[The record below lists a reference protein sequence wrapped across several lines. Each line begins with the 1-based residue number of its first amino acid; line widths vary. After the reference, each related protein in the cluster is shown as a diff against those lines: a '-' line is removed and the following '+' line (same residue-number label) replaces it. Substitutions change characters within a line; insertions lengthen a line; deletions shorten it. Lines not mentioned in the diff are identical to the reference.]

1 MKLSRLLRDVNGGD
15 LCGKPEREI
24 TGICSD
30 SRRVGQGSLFV
41 AIPGFQSDGHQYIR
55 QAMEQGAEV
64 ELDAGKVIGDTGINI
79 SGVGG
84 YAGEIE
90 YFASCVARGE
100 APTVVTPDSSL
111 ASVRLVERILENSI
125 IL

>member
-55 QAMEQGAEV
+55 QVCLFLRFTGP
-64 ELDAGKVIGDTGINI
+64 AG
-79 SGVGG
+79 
-84 YAGEIE
+84 
-90 YFASCVARGE
+90 SCPWSPR
-100 APTVVTPDSSL
+100 
-111 ASVRLVERILENSI
+111 
-125 IL
+125 